1 MAESKRTSAS
11 ARRAKVISLVQAGL
25 VHSQSDLVTLLNK
38 AGYDVT
44 QATASRDLEEI
55 GALRGRNR
63 DGSTVYQMP
72 TDEAQSFSRVISL
85 PSELILSVES
95 SGNLA
100 VIRTPPGGAQLLASA
115 LDGARSHGD
124 LESVIGTI
132 AGDDTVLLISKKV
145 AGGAALAKQL
155 FQIAEPQS
163 KSKSLKNSK
172 KETKKMG
179 ARS

>member
-1 MAESKRTSAS
+1 MAKPRRTSAS
-11 ARRAKVISLVQAGL
+11 ARRAKVISLVQSGL
-25 VHSQSDLVTLLNK
+25 VHSQSDLVTLLEK
-38 AGYDVT
+38 AGYEVT

-55 GALRGRNR
+55 GALRGRDR
-63 DGSTVYQMP
+63 EGMAVYQMP
-72 TDEAQSFSRVISL
+72 TNESQSLSRVISL
-85 PSELILSVES
+85 PSELILSIES

-115 LDGARSHGD
+115 LDGAHAHGD
-124 LESVIGTI
+124 LDSVIGTI

-155 FQIAEPQS
+155 LQIAEPQA
-163 KSKSLKNSK
+163 KSKGLKNSK
-172 KETKKMG
+172 NQRTKKG

>member
-1 MAESKRTSAS
+1 MAEPKRTSAS
-11 ARRAKVISLVQAGL
+11 ARRAKVISFVQSGL
-25 VHSQSDLVTLLNK
+25 VHSQSDLVILLNK

-44 QATASRDLEEI
+44 QATASRDLEDI
-55 GALRGRNR
+55 GALRGRSR

-72 TDEAQSFSRVISL
+72 TDEAQSLSRVISL

-115 LDGARSHGD
+115 LDGAHSHGD
-124 LESVIGTI
+124 LDSVIGTI

-155 FQIAEPQS
+155 LKIAEPQS
-163 KSKSLKNSK
+163 KARIVKNPK
-172 KETKKMG
+172 KQTTKKG

>member
-1 MAESKRTSAS
+1 MVEMRRTSAS

-25 VHSQSDLVTLLNK
+25 VHSQSDLVTLLIRQ
-38 AGYDVT
+38 GFDVT
-44 QATASRDLEEI
+44 QATASRDLEDI
-55 GALRGRNR
+55 GALRGRSR
-63 DGSTVYQMP
+63 DGATIYQLPM
-72 TDEAQSFSRVISL
+72 DEAQILSRVIAL

-115 LDGARSHGD
+115 LDGARSQGD
-124 LESVIGTI
+124 LDSVIGTI

-155 FQIAEPQS
+155 LQIAEPQM
-163 KSKSLKNSK
+163 KAKSLPNSK
-172 KETKKMG
+172 KKTTKKG
-179 ARS
+179 VRS